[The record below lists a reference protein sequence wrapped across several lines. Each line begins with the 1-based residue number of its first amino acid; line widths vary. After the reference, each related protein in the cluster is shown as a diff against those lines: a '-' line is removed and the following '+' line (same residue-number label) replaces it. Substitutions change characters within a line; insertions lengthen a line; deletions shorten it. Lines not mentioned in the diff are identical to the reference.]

1 MSSTSNF
8 KNNETSL
15 ALLPGKD
22 EDEVESRS
30 WISQLVSEPRGSRS
44 RVDKIEGRDVL
55 GYTMVHRSVVT
66 GRSVVLSSLCAN
78 VSEGRTEEAAD
89 IRMLMSTARRILY

>member
-1 MSSTSNF
+1 MTTD
-8 KNNETSL
+8 KYC
-15 ALLPGKD
+15 
-22 EDEVESRS
+22 
-30 WISQLVSEPRGSRS
+30 PRGEIKKLE
-44 RVDKIEGRDVL
+44 VKMWNLKFKEWRDVL